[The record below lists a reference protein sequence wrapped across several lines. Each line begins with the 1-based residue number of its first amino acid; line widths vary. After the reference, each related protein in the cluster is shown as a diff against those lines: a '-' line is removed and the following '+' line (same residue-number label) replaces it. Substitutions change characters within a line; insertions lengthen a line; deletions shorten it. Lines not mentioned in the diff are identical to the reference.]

1 MRNLELWHSVALNSE
16 IIRRTKKLTRERKLP
31 LLVLQR
37 LSQECHSTVR
47 LLGCR
52 LVSVRYLFDTRQ
64 ECHSTVRLLGCRLV
78 SVRYLFDTRQPF
90 SFDDFEGKWSLNGT
104 FFRYLPRHFSRRHR
118 FKCHDHIWRKDSWT
132 GVWFCGQK
140 NPRGWQLPFCS
151 HASKIF
157 LNVVAPWSVH
167 VCQIWSGSVK
177 VCWSYSRKIV
187 FFRPRNHYNIGWSLY
202 TGFQRRDRID
212 SALTFWSV
220 GQCAVYG
227 GIMTSRPAALSEIE
241 KNGAHQTYCGDVEV
255 DVTSNAMR

>member
-64 ECHSTVRLLGCRLV
+64 
-78 SVRYLFDTRQPF
+78 PF
-90 SFDDFEGKWSLNGT
+90 SFDDFEGKWSLNGK

-140 NPRGWQLPFCS
+140 KPARVTAPILLPRIQNIFERCRPLICACLPNF
-151 HASKIF
+151 I
-157 LNVVAPWSVH
+157 
-167 VCQIWSGSVK
+167 
-177 VCWSYSRKIV
+177 R
-187 FFRPRNHYNIGWSLY
+187 IG
-202 TGFQRRDRID
+202 
-212 SALTFWSV
+212 
-220 GQCAVYG
+220 
-227 GIMTSRPAALSEIE
+227 
-241 KNGAHQTYCGDVEV
+241 
-255 DVTSNAMR
+255 

>member
-37 LSQECHSTVR
+37 LS
-47 LLGCR
+47 
-52 LVSVRYLFDTRQ
+52 Q

-140 NPRGWQLPFCS
+140 KTRAGDSS
-151 HASKIF
+151 HF
-157 LNVVAPWSVH
+157 APTHPKYFSTLSPLDLCMSAKFDPDRLRFAEV
-167 VCQIWSGSVK
+167 IPERLFFSDPE
-177 VCWSYSRKIV
+177 IV
-187 FFRPRNHYNIGWSLY
+187 TI
-202 TGFQRRDRID
+202 
-212 SALTFWSV
+212 
-220 GQCAVYG
+220 
-227 GIMTSRPAALSEIE
+227 
-241 KNGAHQTYCGDVEV
+241 
-255 DVTSNAMR
+255 